1 MAIREDGQF
10 VSSAETKETPSP
22 EEIVNE
28 KIKSLDEETGLSEDI
43 EKAMEESSGF
53 ASDLMENAKADV
65 KKDAAEPTA
74 SGADSA
80 KKLHAINRQSAKR
93 FRNKR
98 GSIRIQDEEPERKL
112 NAFNKAGAELLN
124 SRTKNQPVTV
134 RVDGIAP
141 LEVKGHDANG
151 NEITRSIMMPS
162 CMYHGWQIII
172 PPSEF
177 FAPFMLS
184 QKEQLDDNELL
195 KRMIGYRGAEIDII
209 PIEFQPRKHMVL
221 ASRVKAMEAK
231 RQQMWFA
238 TNVRNGKE
246 DYLIH
251 EGSRV
256 EARVTGV
263 IRGALFI
270 EIFGAETGIRA
281 EDVTY
286 QRLKN
291 LRDEFKPGDKFYV
304 IVKNIQRD
312 EELGDVVF
320 EASLREAYPDPRRVA
335 FNQYQ
340 VNGIYGGTVSFIQ
353 FDPEKAKNS
362 GAFVQLNGIDCFCLY
377 PENRNPDIGD
387 EVTIVIRGKD
397 PQTMK
402 IWGRIMHIE
411 PKRNEN
417 PYAY

>member
-10 VSSAETKETPSP
+10 TSSAETKEAPSP
-22 EEIVNE
+22 EEIVND
-28 KIKSLDEETGLSEDI
+28 KMKSLDDEANLSEDI
-43 EKAMEESSGF
+43 EKAMEESSEATIGLEETETKKAPESDATNSNN
-53 ASDLMENAKADV
+53 AS
-65 KKDAAEPTA
+65 
-74 SGADSA
+74 SR
-80 KKLHAINRQSAKR
+80 KLHAINRQAAKR

-98 GSIRIQDEEPERKL
+98 GSIRIQDEAPERKL

-141 LEVKGHDANG
+141 LEVNGHDANG

-209 PIEFQPRKHMVL
+209 PIEFQPKKHMVL
-221 ASRVKAMEAK
+221 ASRVKAMETK

-238 TNVRNGKE
+238 TNIRNGKE
-246 DYLIH
+246 DYLIQ

-263 IRGALFI
+263 VRGALFV

-304 IVKNIQRD
+304 IVKNIKRD
-312 EELGDVVF
+312 EELRDVVF
-320 EASLREAYPDPRRVA
+320 EASLREAYPDPRRAA
-335 FNQYQ
+335 FNQYK
-340 VNGIYGGTVSFIQ
+340 VNGIYGGIISFIQ
-353 FDPEKAKNS
+353 YDPDKAKKS
-362 GAFVQLNGIDCFCLY
+362 GAFVQLNGIDCFCFY
-377 PENRNPDIGD
+377 PDFKNPDIGD
-387 EVTIVIRGKD
+387 EVTIVIKGMD
-397 PQTMK
+397 PQSMK
-402 IWGRIMHIE
+402 MWGRIMHIE
-411 PKRNEN
+411 PKRSEN
-417 PYAY
+417 PYSY